1 VEADVATEHHQ
12 LRMKVTTHYVHI
24 GDGTVVEFVTTYA
37 GDDTTIWVNVLPP
50 ADPPV
55 EPPVAALEPVLEAPV
70 PAETQCAAASPARL
84 APAASSGFKAGL
96 ASFGGML
103 AAGLLYVQENFGS
116 ITDISLKNVILIA
129 AGAVI
134 SGLLYFFYRWYKP
147 HTP

>member
-1 VEADVATEHHQ
+1 VIQRFTYLGSVTIEHV
-12 LRMKVTTHYVHI
+12 KD
-24 GDGTVVEFVTTYA
+24 GDLEE
-37 GDDTTIWVNVLPP
+37 WNVYPLAPE
-50 ADPPV
+50 
-55 EPPVAALEPVLEAPV
+55 EPPSAPELFMEEPQPTLLAAPLELGVAA
-70 PAETQCAAASPARL
+70 PARI

-116 ITDISLKNVILIA
+116 VTDISLKNVVLIA

>member
-1 VEADVATEHHQ
+1 MT
-12 LRMKVTTHYVHI
+12 VTTTFRYLGNGFVFEHVKYD
-24 GDGTVVEFVTTYA
+24 DGSVTYNLMP
-37 GDDTTIWVNVLPP
+37 DVVLPP

-70 PAETQCAAASPARL
+70 PAETQCAAAPARL